1 MNRRIFRLGEVKLR
15 KSRWAWN
22 LPELT
27 HAACLF
33 APLHHSLR
41 SEEERVLL
49 EFRQKVS
56 EARGVLDSAATRI
69 QKVARGRATRAL
81 LKAATKGK
89 KGKGGKKKK

>member
-1 MNRRIFRLGEVKLR
+1 M
-15 KSRWAWN
+15 
-22 LPELT
+22 
-27 HAACLF
+27 
-33 APLHHSLR
+33 
-41 SEEERVLL
+41 LL

-56 EARGVLDSAATRI
+56 EAKGVLDRAATRI